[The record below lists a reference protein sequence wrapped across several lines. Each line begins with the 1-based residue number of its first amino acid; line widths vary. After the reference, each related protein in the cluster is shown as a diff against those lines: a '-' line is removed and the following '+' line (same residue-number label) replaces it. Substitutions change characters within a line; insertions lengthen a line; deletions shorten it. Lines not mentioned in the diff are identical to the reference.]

1 MTGRLSCGKQWL
13 EITVILLLFL
23 PCFLIHFKRIFVTCI
38 YRTKYTVFEK
48 LSEDTHECIQTR
60 MPNNSPQSSSHVF
73 LLMGTHPPGT
83 TGTLPVPVYCGV
95 RPSAGLGT
103 CHTVL
108 VGSQG
113 VRGMGSEG
121 VVGTLTVPRV
131 RTVPA
136 LTTTYQRDYWEWIAT

>member
-1 MTGRLSCGKQWL
+1 M
-13 EITVILLLFL
+13 ILLLFL

-48 LSEDTHECIQTR
+48 LSEDTHECIQAR

-103 CHTVL
+103 RHTVL

-136 LTTTYQRDYWEWIAT
+136 LTTTYQRDY